1 MNYPSAGSFRAAGY
15 ADLQTNGSYVGGLVR
30 QHANVSFSRVFQAGH
45 AVAAYQ
51 PETVYRIFERAIFGK
66 DVATGK
72 VDAGDG
78 YSTSG
83 PVSSWG
89 HRDELP
95 DSPSSVCYL
104 YGIQTTCTPEEIEA
118 LVNGTA
124 VVEDYIV
131 KINGSGGDGGSGN
144 GTGEE
149 PGKNGGGRVGVSGMG
164 AAVVA
169 LYLGTVL
176 LSL

>member
-1 MNYPSAGSFRAAGY
+1 MDYPSAPSFRTAGY

-30 QHANVSFSRVFQAGH
+30 QHGNVSFSRVFQAGH

-51 PETVYRIFERAIFGK
+51 PETVYRILERAIFGK

-72 VDAGDG
+72 VDVGSN
-78 YSTSG
+78 YSSTG

-89 HRDELP
+89 HTEELP
-95 DSPSSVCYL
+95 DSPPSVCYL
-104 YGIQTTCTPEEIEA
+104 YGIQGTCTLEEVEA

-131 KINGSGGDGGSGN
+131 RIKGAGDGN
-144 GTGEE
+144 GTGQE
-149 PGKNGGGRVGVSGMG
+149 PGKNGGGRVGSSGLGAMVVSLCLG
-164 AAVVA
+164 A
-169 LYLGTVL
+169 VL